1 MAERTITSADST
13 FVISSADF
21 ALAAAILEGYAAD
34 AAFAVDNS
42 DTAETSLGVDGK
54 LSAGWVPRTYNQTI
68 TLQADSPSRFI
79 FDALVTA
86 QDAARTIF
94 RLNGV
99 ITLPGNQYSYS
110 LSRGVL
116 KNYTAMPTAQ
126 RVLQPLTFVI
136 EWEQVL
142 PVPIGIG

>member
-1 MAERTITSADST
+1 MVDRTITSADAS

-21 ALAAAILEGYAAD
+21 ALAATVLEGYAAD
-34 AAFAVDNS
+34 AAFATDNA

-54 LSAGWVPRTYNQTI
+54 LSAGWVPRSYNQTI
-68 TLQADSPSRFI
+68 TLQPDSPSRPI
-79 FDALVTA
+79 FDAIVGA
-86 QDAARTIF
+86 QDVARTVY

-99 ITLPGNQYSYS
+99 IQLPGNQYSFN

-116 KNYTAMPTAQ
+116 KNYKAIPDAN

-136 EWEQVL
+136 EWERVV
-142 PVPIGIG
+142 PVPIG

>member
-21 ALAAAILEGYAAD
+21 ALAATILEGYSAD
-34 AAFAVDNS
+34 AAFAMDNA

-54 LSAGWVPRTYNQTI
+54 LSAGWIPRSYNQTI
-68 TLQADSPSRFI
+68 TLQADSPSR
-79 FDALVTA
+79 ALIDLLVAGQDTA
-86 QDAARTIF
+86 RNVF

-99 ITLPGNQYSYS
+99 ITLPGNKYTYS

-116 KNYTAMPTAQ
+116 KNYTAVPTAQ
-126 RVLQPLTFVI
+126 KILQPMTFVI
-136 EWEQVL
+136 EWEKVIA
-142 PVPIGIG
+142 VPIG